1 MIMLIFDS
9 IHEITDLHKEVGIV
23 LGTFDGLHVG
33 HKRLIEAH
41 VEACKRLGVKSVV
54 FTYSNHPRE
63 LTNPELKSL
72 RLIAVEEKIQ
82 RIEELGVDY
91 LVLIEFDE
99 TLMSTEAED
108 FVERYLIDGMDVRLI
123 SIGFDFKFGRRAAG
137 NAGLLKQLSE
147 KYGYELFILDP
158 VEIEG
163 EKVSS
168 SLIRKHLRHGEIRE
182 AERLLG
188 RPYAVSGI
196 IKKGKQLG
204 RQLGYPTA
212 NFMISSQMT
221 LIKPG
226 VYVSETEYKGER
238 YHSLTNVGYNPT
250 FNQHELSIE
259 TYILNFDKEIYGEM
273 LTVFLVDRL
282 RDEAHFNSI
291 QELVEVIDA
300 DVERA
305 KRFYFDHR
313 PL

>member
-9 IHEITDLHKEVGIV
+9 IHEIAELHREVGIV

-33 HKRLIEAH
+33 HKTLIERH
-41 VEACKRLGVKSVV
+41 VEGCKRLGVKSVV

-72 RLIAVEEKIQ
+72 RLIAVEEKIL

-99 TLMSTEAED
+99 ALMSTEAKR
-108 FVERYLIDGMDVRLI
+108 FVEEYLIDGMDVRLI
-123 SIGFDFKFGRRAAG
+123 SVGFDFKFGRKAAG
-137 NAGLLKQLSE
+137 NPALLEKLSR
-147 KYGYELFILDP
+147 KYGYELLVLDP
-158 VEIEG
+158 VEIDG

-168 SLIRKHLRHGEIRE
+168 SAIRKHLRHGEIKE
-182 AERLLG
+182 AQRLLG
-188 RPYAVSGI
+188 RPYAVSGV

-226 VYVSETEYKGER
+226 VYVSETDYQGVR

-282 RDEAHFNSI
+282 RDEAHFDSV
-291 QELVEVIDA
+291 QELVKVIDA
-300 DVERA
+300 DVARA